1 MKKIYTYLFI
11 LTLGVTNAQTKE
23 NKFMNGESQ
32 YDSWA
37 LSLFVGPSSIYTGDL
52 RTDETAFKLG
62 IAGQLGVTKWFNH
75 AFGVEGLLQFGKT
88 RQTNATPNL
97 DGNTKY
103 LGLSFNGMLNLNTVF
118 RRGDLVG
125 NRKWNAYVYAGMG
138 FMDFTARVR
147 NTKTNVTTVYK
158 NNFPRRSAYVQ
169 GGAILSRRLNDN
181 FDISA
186 RANFML
192 NGRDMFDGVASTKHA
207 NAQERLLTASIGI
220 TYHFGTKEKLV
231 WSDPYALKLKDALS
245 KQELNKPVNKI
256 LNLNDDD
263 NDGVVNEFDKEPNT
277 LSNAVVDGAGRALD
291 TDNDGVADGIDK
303 CPLVKGEQKNNGCPS
318 EVSKKIVQE
327 NELDALNLSL
337 RGIQFDTSKAIIKTE
352 FYSVLNNAVSVVKKL
367 PNQKFMITGYTD
379 CLGNLDSN
387 QKLSERRANSVKNY
401 LIKNGVSKSQIFVN
415 GLGENSPLHYC
426 SPCNSCSKEEHK
438 ENRRIEIKIL
448 N

>member
-1 MKKIYTYLFI
+1 MKKFYTYLFI

-52 RTDETAFKLG
+52 RTDETAFKF
-62 IAGQLGVTKWFNH
+62 GVDAQIGATKWFNH
-75 AFGVEGLLQFGKT
+75 GFGLETLLQFGKT
-88 RQTNATPNL
+88 KQTNGTRNMN
-97 DGNTKY
+97 GNTKY
-103 LGLSFNGMLNLNTVF
+103 VGLSVNGLINLNSVF
-118 RRGDLVG
+118 RRGDLQSK
-125 NRKWNAYVYAGMG
+125 RKWNLYAYAGLG
-138 FMDFTARVR
+138 IMDFTSRVT
-147 NTKTNVTTVYK
+147 NTKTNITTEFK
-158 NNFPRRSAYVQ
+158 NDGPWRGLYVQ
-169 GGAILSRRLNDN
+169 GGAIISRKLNKK

-186 RANFML
+186 RANFL
-192 NGRDMFDGVASTKHA
+192 HSGRDMFDGVKKTNVSVSE
-207 NAQERLLTASIGI
+207 ERLLTASIGI

-231 WSDPYALKLKDALS
+231 WSDPYELRLKDALS

-256 LNLNDDD
+256 LDLNDDD

-303 CPLVKGEQKNNGCPS
+303 CPLVKGEQKNNGCSS

-352 FYSVLNNAVSVVKKL
+352 FYSVLNNAVSVVKKM
-367 PNQKFMITGYTD
+367 PNKKFMITGYTD

-387 QKLSERRANSVKNY
+387 QRLSERRANSVKNY